1 MDSLEFMAAESSP
14 LSPELRNR
22 NKRKETTHY
31 QRASLGRYTTYTQSS
46 NHLTFIKQQTF
57 MGCQQF
63 CLSPNSCVTKDVS
76 LDFKVV
82 GPLFLFDPTLN
93 GQFIICLLKSFMTS
107 CLQLGSRSF
116 NRSRPTTWIVFQ
128 DSALQKKTTT
138 RFCELAITLVMDHRL
153 FLGKSPH
160 CATGHL
166 IYLVAPIP

>member
-1 MDSLEFMAAESSP
+1 MAAESSP

-46 NHLTFIKQQTF
+46 NHLTFINNKLSWVASSF
-57 MGCQQF
+57 A
-63 CLSPNSCVTKDVS
+63 CLQILVWQKMWVLISKLWAPFFFSTQLSMVS
-76 LDFKVV
+76 SLSVFSSHSWRAVCNLVAGHSTVV
-82 GPLFLFDPTLN
+82 GP
-93 GQFIICLLKSFMTS
+93 
-107 CLQLGSRSF
+107 QLGLSF
-116 NRSRPTTWIVFQ
+116 KIQ
-128 DSALQKKTTT
+128 HCKKTT
-138 RFCELAITLVMDHRL
+138 RFRELAITLVMDHRL

>member
-1 MDSLEFMAAESSP
+1 MAAESSP

-46 NHLTFIKQQTF
+46 NHLTFIKLSWVARSF
-57 MGCQQF
+57 A
-63 CLSPNSCVTKDVS
+63 CLQPGSCVTKDVS
-76 LDFKVV
+76 LDFQVVAPPPFSFSTQLSMVSSLSVFSSHSWRAVCNLVAGHSTIV
-82 GPLFLFDPTLN
+82 GP
-93 GQFIICLLKSFMTS
+93 
-107 CLQLGSRSF
+107 QLGLSF
-116 NRSRPTTWIVFQ
+116 KIHQ
-128 DSALQKKTTT
+128 CKK
-138 RFCELAITLVMDHRL
+138 RFCELAFTLVMDHRL